1 MLEYLSS
8 RGLALIIGSS
18 HGWQPLGLVTS
29 GVLVEKFQS
38 IRIISELLQYARGSV
53 LDRKHA
59 VFANVVFIEL
69 RQLVQHLGGGL

>member
-1 MLEYLSS
+1 MLEYFSG
-8 RGLALIIGSS
+8 RGLALIVGSS
-18 HGWQPLGLVTS
+18 HGWQPLGLVAS

-59 VFANVVFIEL
+59 VFANVVFVEF
-69 RQLVQHLGGGL
+69 R